1 MEPAIPA
8 HLAVPRVNP
17 PRKSASFRPPYP
29 SFSARFDTAVE
40 QVVMAYL
47 GVQYATPEPPAL
59 VTAALCELLV
69 SADEADG
76 PEHRDQ
82 ARYVDEAG
90 YHTILNILYWTNP
103 EDFDRW
109 CGRHASWTGPQHSST
124 AAGFFSEVVRPTT
137 RRFETLFSSDRAEG
151 VSVASERLSG
161 EIQEHGYWGGARDR
175 MPLAQTDGLAPSGA
189 PSMVAD
195 PGTGLVTIRPHE
207 NLCLIRS
214 GQEWTETDGD
224 ERRMYLNE
232 VEPVLRAG
240 MDFLRDDGFEIGC
253 YANRYVRVTTDDGTE
268 VDKSFGMSWW
278 RSLEDLETWSE
289 SHPTHV
295 AIFRAALK
303 YLSTMGADARLRL
316 YHEVTVVEAGQQEFR
331 YLGCHD
337 QTGLLRIHPTS
348 GPS

>member
-1 MEPAIPA
+1 MESAIPA
-8 HLAVPRVNP
+8 HLRAHLRAQ

-29 SFSARFDTAVE
+29 SFSARFDPAVE

-47 GVQYATPEPPAL
+47 GVQYATREPPAV
-59 VTAALCELLV
+59 VTDALAELL
-69 SADEADG
+69 ADVADVDG
-76 PEHRDQ
+76 PDHRDQ

-90 YHTILNILYWTNP
+90 YHTILTILYWTEP
-103 EDFDRW
+103 EDFHRWRDR
-109 CGRHASWTGPQHSST
+109 HESWTGPRHTSA
-124 AAGFFSEVVRPTT
+124 AAGFFSEVVAPTV
-137 RRFETLFSSDRAEG
+137 RRFETLFSSDRTEG
-151 VSVASERLSG
+151 VSVAAEKLSG

-175 MPLAQTDGLAPSGA
+175 MPLAQTDRLDPSGTL
-189 PSMVAD
+189 SVETD
-195 PGTGLVTIRPHE
+195 PATGLVTVRPHD

-224 ERRMYLNE
+224 ERRMYLAE

-240 MDFLRDDGFEIGC
+240 MDFLRDDGPEIGC
-253 YANRYVRVTTDDGTE
+253 YVNRYLRVTTDDGAQT
-268 VDKSFGMSWW
+268 DKSFGMSWW

-303 YLSTMGADARLRL
+303 YLSTMGTDASLRL
-316 YHEVTVVEAGQQEFR
+316 YHEVTVTEAGQQEFR

-337 QTGLLRIHPTS
+337 RTGMLRARPDRR
-348 GPS
+348 